1 MQVRRREVRRLTWD
15 WDHVGRRLGHVG
27 WRHVRQIN
35 ITMTMVTIGERRRST
50 DHGLHHGQVRRQLL
64 TILHYLRLS
73 LLSSLLLVS
82 LILLLLPDLVSLVRL
97 APGVVS
103 RRSTIDQVIQSSVPS
118 VLTCPEHVEVGLER
132 LQQLIHHVTARW
144 SWSSTEWIVV
154 TQETRSME
162 TGSSSVS
169 VSTVRP
175 GVLVLQQVLVVRVDG
190 SSSDCC

>member
-1 MQVRRREVRRLTWD
+1 M
-15 WDHVGRRLGHVG
+15 
-27 WRHVRQIN
+27 
-35 ITMTMVTIGERRRST
+35 
-50 DHGLHHGQVRRQLL
+50 RRQLL
-64 TILHYLRLS
+64 TILHYLSLS

-103 RRSTIDQVIQSSVPS
+103 WRSTIDQVIQSSVPS
-118 VLTCPEHVEVGLER
+118 VLTCPKHVEVGLER

>member
-1 MQVRRREVRRLTWD
+1 M
-15 WDHVGRRLGHVG
+15 
-27 WRHVRQIN
+27 
-35 ITMTMVTIGERRRST
+35 
-50 DHGLHHGQVRRQLL
+50 RRQLL
-64 TILHYLRLS
+64 TILHYLSLS

-103 RRSTIDQVIQSSVPS
+103 WRSTIDQVIQSSVPS